1 MYTRLNRALLSSLLC
16 VSLFERNEGMARGGG
31 DGERV
36 GARGLTGFEAAATVV
51 ELFFAGLP
59 SSSESEPDDEESS
72 LSESSLELSESDE
85 EDEEDELEES
95 EEVDDPDEVVSPSTS
110 ILTAL
115 PLAALFAAGAAS
127 SSELESPES
136 LESLSDED
144 ESVGEYDSCLLL
156 RFLAG
161 FPLLAVDAGAIGVTS
176 G

>member
-95 EEVDDPDEVVSPSTS
+95 EELDDPDEVVSPSTS
-110 ILTAL
+110 ILPAL
-115 PLAALFAAGAAS
+115 PLAALCAAAS